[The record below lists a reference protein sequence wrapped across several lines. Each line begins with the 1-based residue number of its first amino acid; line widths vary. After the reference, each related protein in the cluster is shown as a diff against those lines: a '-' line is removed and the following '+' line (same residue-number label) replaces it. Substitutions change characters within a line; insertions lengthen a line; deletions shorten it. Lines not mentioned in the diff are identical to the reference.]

1 MSRLHK
7 GSSLA
12 VILGILVL
20 APLLS
25 AQEKSLP
32 TRRDFMRRKLEFS
45 KQILEGLTTENYDTI
60 DRNARGL
67 RQLSEA
73 ALWGVG
79 STPNVADYAA
89 FTKEFQ
95 RLCEDVSAIA
105 KQKNL
110 DGATLNYLRLTM
122 NCVNCHK
129 YVRFAAR

>member
-7 GSSLA
+7 GYSLA
-12 VILGILVL
+12 VILGILAL
-20 APLLS
+20 TPLLS
-25 AQEKSLP
+25 AQEKSSAA
-32 TRRDFMRRKLEFS
+32 RRDFMRRKLELS
-45 KQILEGLTTENYDTI
+45 KQILEGLTTENFDTV
-60 DRNARGL
+60 DRSARGL

-79 STPNVADYAA
+79 STPNATDYAV

-95 RLCEDVSAIA
+95 RLCEDLTASA

-110 DGATLNYLRLTM
+110 DGSTLVYLRLTM